1 MDYKK
6 YAVRPHAKR
15 PLLAFIHEALV
26 SQGCTI
32 IKSTGPNEEPFRISF
47 KTSSGERL
55 GIVCYAF
62 LANNRL
68 TKKRPRDE
76 HRFQVKLGSKDGKLH
91 DIWQDPFELYTTL
104 FVGINPKSG
113 FFVAADPVIHS
124 PTRFYISIEFKE
136 AHAQAI
142 LKDGWHAWEREKDK
156 PHPSEAAFE
165 VLVGGRKDR
174 FLDLVRFEHLAQ
186 ELDPSHRQMLAGAFF
201 SGAMAEPSG
210 PAPDVAPMPSP
221 ETLHRLAVEFDMTP
235 DQILDLIAD
244 AKRLKVAARGWVAEM
259 HLVETLRAVEGVTDC
274 RRLDADKG
282 PDVELRYKGSRPLTI
297 ECKNAMVRMGADR
310 LPQVDFQR
318 TRAAKSNPASRYY
331 EPDSFDMVAACLHS
345 VTARWEFRYIDTRE
359 LALHPKYPGR
369 IKDRLKVDARWT
381 EDPTKVLK
389 AVSRR

>member
-1 MDYKK
+1 MRYKK
-6 YAVRPHAKR
+6 YAVSKADKA
-15 PLLAFIHEALV
+15 PLLAFVHEALE
-26 SQGCTI
+26 SQGCEI
-32 IKSTGPNEEPFRISF
+32 IKSTEADEAPFRISF

-55 GIVCYAF
+55 GVICYAF
-62 LANNRL
+62 LANQVQTTNR
-68 TKKRPRDE
+68 PDDE
-76 HRFQVKLGSKDGKLH
+76 HRFQVKYGSKDGKLH
-91 DIWQDPFELYTTL
+91 RLWRDPFGLYTTL
-104 FVGINPKSG
+104 FVGINPETG

-124 PTRFYISIEFKE
+124 PTRFFISVEFKE

-142 LKDGWHAWEREKDK
+142 LKDGWHAWEREKLA
-156 PHPSEAAFE
+156 PHPSEPAFE
-165 VLVGGRKDR
+165 ILVGGRKDR
-174 FLDLVRFEHLAQ
+174 FLDLVRFERLAE

-210 PAPDVAPMPSP
+210 PSQDVAPTPSP

-259 HLVETLRAVEGVTDC
+259 HLVATLRAVDGVTDC

-282 PDVELRYKGSRPLTI
+282 PDVELRYEGSRLLTV

-331 EPDSFDMVAACLHS
+331 KPDSFDMVAACLHS

-381 EDPTKVLK
+381 EDAARVLK

>member
-1 MDYKK
+1 MRYKK
-6 YAVRPHAKR
+6 YAVSKADKA
-15 PLLAFIHEALV
+15 PLLAFVREALE
-26 SQGCTI
+26 SQGCEI
-32 IKSTGPNEEPFRISF
+32 IKSTEPDEAPFRISF

-55 GIVCYAF
+55 GVICYAF
-62 LANNRL
+62 LANQVRTTNR
-68 TKKRPRDE
+68 PDDE
-76 HRFQVKLGSKDGKLH
+76 HRFQVKYGSKDGKLH
-91 DIWQDPFELYTTL
+91 RLWRDPFGLYTTL
-104 FVGINPKSG
+104 FVGINPEAG

-124 PTRFYISIEFKE
+124 PTRFFISVEFKE

-142 LKDGWHAWEREKDK
+142 LKDGWHAWEREKLA
-156 PHPSEAAFE
+156 PHPSEPAFE

-174 FLDLVRFEHLAQ
+174 FLDLVRFERLAE

-201 SGAMAEPSG
+201 SGVMAESSG
-210 PAPDVAPMPSP
+210 PAPDAAPTPSP

-235 DQILDLIAD
+235 DQILDLISD

-259 HLVETLRAVEGVTDC
+259 HLVETLRAVDGVTDC

-282 PDVELRYKGSRPLTI
+282 PDVELRYKGSRLLTV

-310 LPQVDFQR
+310 LPRVDFQR
-318 TRAAKSNPASRYY
+318 TRASKSDPSSRYY
-331 EPDSFDMVAACLHS
+331 KPDSFDMVAACLHS

-359 LALHPKYPGR
+359 LELHPKYPGR

-381 EDPTKVLK
+381 EDAARVLK